1 MSMTFSP
8 EQDELRSSV
17 RRFLEQKSKSADV
30 RRLME
35 TEDGYDPAVWSQM
48 AEQLGLQ
55 GLALPEE
62 HGGSGYGFLEQIV
75 VVEEMGRALLCA
87 PYFSSI
93 VLAATAL
100 SSSGDE
106 AAQKDLLPGIA
117 DGSTIATLAWV
128 ESAGSWDTT
137 GIAATAKRS
146 GDGYTLDGSKTLVL
160 DGHIANLLLVIAATD
175 SGPSL
180 FAVEADASGLTRRAL
195 QTLDMTRKLAALEF
209 AGTPAR
215 LVGDEG
221 AATRIL
227 EQTLQHAVVALAAE
241 QVGAAQRCLDLSV
254 DYAKLRVQFGRPIGS
269 FQAIKH
275 KCADM
280 LLEVESARSAAY
292 YAAWAVADD
301 TDEVPVVASLAKAYC
316 SDAFASA
323 AAETIQIHGGI
334 GFTWEHDAHLFYRRA
349 KSTEQFLGSPAEHR
363 DALAARLLAGEG
375 A

>member
-1 MSMTFSP
+1 MSMTFSA
-8 EQDELRSSV
+8 EQEELRSSV
-17 RRFLEQKSKSADV
+17 RRFLEQKSSSAEV

-35 TEDGYDPAVWSQM
+35 TEEGYDPKVWSQM

-62 HGGSGYGFLEQIV
+62 HGGSGYGFLEQIAV
-75 VVEEMGRALLCA
+75 LEEMGRALLCA
-87 PYFSSI
+87 PYFSTV

-100 SSSGDE
+100 LESGDE

-128 ESAGSWDTT
+128 EDPSSWDTSAIST
-137 GIAATAKRS
+137 TAKRS
-146 GDGYTLDGSKTLVL
+146 GDGYALDGTKTLVL
-160 DGHIANLLLVIAATD
+160 DGHIANLLLVVAQTD

-180 FAVEADASGLTRRAL
+180 FAVEADAAGLTRRSL
-195 QTLDMTRKLAALEF
+195 ETLDMTRKLAAVELS
-209 AGTPAR
+209 GTPGR
-215 LVGDEG
+215 LIAEEG

-227 EQTLQHAVVALAAE
+227 ERTVQHAIVALSAE
-241 QVGAAQRCLDLSV
+241 QVGGAQKCLEMSV

-280 LLEVESARSAAY
+280 LLEVESAKSAAY
-292 YAAWAVADD
+292 YAAWAIADN
-301 TDEVPVVASLAKAYC
+301 TDEVPVVTALAKSYC

-323 AAETIQIHGGI
+323 ATETIQIHGGI
-334 GFTWEHDAHLFYRRA
+334 GFTWEHDAHLYYRRA
-349 KSTEQFLGSPAEHR
+349 KSTEQFLGSPAAHR
-363 DALAARLLAGEG
+363 DAMAGLLLAGEG